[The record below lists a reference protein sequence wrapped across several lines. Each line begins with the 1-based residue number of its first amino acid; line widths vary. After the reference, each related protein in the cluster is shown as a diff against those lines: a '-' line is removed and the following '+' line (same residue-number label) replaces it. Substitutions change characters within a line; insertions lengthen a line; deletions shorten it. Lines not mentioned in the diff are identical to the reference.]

1 MIGIIKKIPWR
12 LAGKLFSNTRF
23 GISVI
28 ILGLSLAGCATAP
41 MTTLPQTASAPSQ
54 VQVVGSTLYI
64 TGDIDFA
71 TVAKVGQQDTDHVTT
86 VTLRSHG
93 GSVNLA
99 LLLSAWVKSKSLNTA
114 VTNYCES
121 ACTLILASGK
131 ARLGTRD
138 ARFLIHGAAYN
149 LQADSRLAGE
159 ISGDDGAVTA
169 ANRAMRAHYLEQ
181 GVNPDF
187 IKRAVQSPRPPNEH
201 DITAAE
207 ALRIGLLT
215 EVRDF

>member
-1 MIGIIKKIPWR
+1 MISIIKKITWR
-12 LAGKLFSNTRF
+12 LAGKLSSIRKFDIGAIVFS
-23 GISVI
+23 
-28 ILGLSLAGCATAP
+28 LSLAGCAAAP
-41 MTTLPQTASAPSQ
+41 MTMPSQTTSVPSQ
-54 VQVVGSTLYI
+54 VIVVGSTLYI
-64 TGDIDFA
+64 IGDIDFT

-131 ARLGTRD
+131 ERLGAHD

-149 LQADSRLAGE
+149 LKADSRLANQM
-159 ISGDDGAVTA
+159 SGDDDAVNA
-169 ANRAMRAHYLEQ
+169 ANRTMRAHYLEQ
-181 GVNPDF
+181 GINRDF
-187 IKRAVQSPRPPNEH
+187 INKAVQSPRPVSEH
-201 DITAAE
+201 DVTAAE